1 MKNTI
6 TVART
11 YSTTYNTMVRPQG
24 PVTVGKERG
33 S

>member
-1 MKNTI
+1 MNNTI
-6 TVART
+6 TVARQ
-11 YSTTYNTMVRPQG
+11 YLTYNTMVRTQG

>member
-6 TVART
+6 TVARQYPT
-11 YSTTYNTMVRPQG
+11 HNTMVRPQG

>member
-6 TVART
+6 TVARR
-11 YSTTYNTMVRPQG
+11 YSTYNTMVRPQG